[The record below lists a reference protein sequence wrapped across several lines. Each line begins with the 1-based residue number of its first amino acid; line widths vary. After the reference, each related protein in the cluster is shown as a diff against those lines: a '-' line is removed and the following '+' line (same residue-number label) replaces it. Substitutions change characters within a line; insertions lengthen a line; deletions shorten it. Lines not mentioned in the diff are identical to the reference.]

1 MKTLM
6 TCLVA
11 LALLAPV
18 ATRAP
23 ATTVLATSFPTLVQE
38 ADLVVVGT
46 AQAIQQEWDEA
57 TETPYTLVTFTDL
70 DLLKGRHRHPALTIR
85 LLGGAS
91 PDGTSLQI
99 AGVPSFALG
108 ERSIL
113 FVTGHGHYAIPFV
126 GLWQGVFRVVR
137 DPGSETE
144 TVYTHDMRPLT
155 SLPAGAGELVHDG
168 QSVQTLRQAAASPVT
183 LEAFAAAVAKEAA
196 HD

>member
-23 ATTVLATSFPTLVQE
+23 ATTVLATSFPALVQE

-99 AGVPSFALG
+99 AGGPFLCPRRAVDPVRHWPPPLCHSVRGSVAG
-108 ERSIL
+108 R
-113 FVTGHGHYAIPFV
+113 IP
-126 GLWQGVFRVVR
+126 GGAGPRQRDGNRVHARHAAPDQPAGRCWRAGARRPVCADLTSGDR
-137 DPGSETE
+137 L
-144 TVYTHDMRPLT
+144 THDLGGLCGGCRK
-155 SLPAGAGELVHDG
+155 GG
-168 QSVQTLRQAAASPVT
+168 SP
-183 LEAFAAAVAKEAA
+183 
-196 HD
+196 